1 MKDYVPTSWSM
12 NVLALNKRE
21 SLVNW
26 IFCIFISLLK
36 FLWVGRDAAVSK
48 NFENEGYGSS
58 PFNHGN
64 VMDTKFSSTI
74 FSFLVVFRRNKVGK

>member
-1 MKDYVPTSWSM
+1 M

-36 FLWVGRDAAVSK
+36 FLWVGRDAAVST

-64 VMDTKFSSTI
+64 VKDTKFSKFSSTI